1 MYIYACICI
10 CNELL
15 YVIVYVLA
23 INKSHTSVY
32 INVTVLVVCTFYYN
46 DFQSKLKMKHS
57 SQAGLFYI
65 SASVSSMIYSKNLQK
80 GILTGKIYFKFRGLL
95 KKQIIGRI

>member
-57 SQAGLFYI
+57 
-65 SASVSSMIYSKNLQK
+65 
-80 GILTGKIYFKFRGLL
+80 
-95 KKQIIGRI
+95 